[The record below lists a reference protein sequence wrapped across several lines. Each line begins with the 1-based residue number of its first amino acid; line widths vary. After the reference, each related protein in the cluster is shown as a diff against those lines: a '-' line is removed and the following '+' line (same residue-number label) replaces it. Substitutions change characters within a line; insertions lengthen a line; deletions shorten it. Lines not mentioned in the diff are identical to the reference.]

1 MNLSHLSD
9 ETLEKNLKKL
19 VKDERKILAEI
30 LHHLREFEKRR
41 LFCKHKLP
49 SLFEYATK
57 VLGYSEHEANN
68 RIGAMRLM
76 KEIPQIE
83 EKIES
88 GALTLSNLVHART
101 MFNKEKQ
108 ASIHRTIEQ
117 KVEVL
122 EKLEHC
128 SKIKAEK
135 VLQAESFLSPMLDL
149 KAKGIDRTF
158 FSDDEVLEP
167 KLQRLFELKAQSN
180 PNMSLGDLINEMAD
194 ECISRWDP
202 VEKAK
207 RNYAKKNQKL
217 SLKIER
223 EVQTNTETETE
234 TDALSVENAASPPL
248 PPPGKVE
255 KPTRYYPAV
264 VRHALY
270 MRDQGR
276 CQNCG
281 SGHATEI
288 DHVVPFAFGGAS
300 DLDNLRLLCRS
311 CNQRHAIE
319 SFGVRK
325 MQAFVKSRV
334 AVYH

>member
-1 MNLSHLSD
+1 
-9 ETLEKNLKKL
+9 
-19 VKDERKILAEI
+19 
-30 LHHLREFEKRR
+30 
-41 LFCKHKLP
+41 FCKHKLP

-68 RIGAMRLM
+68 RISAMRLM

-88 GALTLSNLVHART
+88 GALTLSNLVNART

-122 EKLEHC
+122 EKLERC
-128 SKIKAEK
+128 SKLKAEK
-135 VLQAESFLSPMLDL
+135 VLQAESFLWPMLDL

-167 KLQRLFELKAQSN
+167 KLKRLFELKAQSN

-207 RNYAKKNQKL
+207 RNHAKKNQKH
-217 SLKIER
+217 SLKIQPEI
-223 EVQTNTETETE
+223 QTEADAETGTQTETQ
-234 TDALSVENAASPPL
+234 TDAQSSAIAASPPL
-248 PPPGKVE
+248 PPPGKV
-255 KPTRYYPAV
+255 KQPTRYYPAV
-264 VRHALY
+264 IRHALY

-281 SGHATEI
+281 SGRATEI
-288 DHVVPFAFGGAS
+288 DHIVPFAMGGTS
-300 DLDNLRLLCRS
+300 ELENLRLLCRP
-311 CNQRHAIE
+311 CNQRHAIK
-319 SFGVRK
+319 SYGSNK
-325 MQAFVKSRV
+325 MQSFLRAPV
-334 AVYH
+334 AAYH